1 MKIWSAVRCICV
13 EVFRDM
19 HLMLVFQIERRETDT
34 GQSEITVALEALT
47 PREAN
52 GSGDENCGRSCTAH

>member
-1 MKIWSAVRCICV
+1 
-13 EVFRDM
+13 M

-47 PREAN
+47 PRVAN